1 MSCQTTTSII
11 SKESPLLSLPF
22 PPTISASDIINKR
35 KPCRF
40 ISKSPNAFL
49 IYRKA
54 FLDHLS
60 LTNHNL
66 RMTEVSK
73 LVSNHWKNETEFVKD
88 AYRKISQDVETELSE
103 KRKDCV
109 SYRVVWKNSKYNT
122 TRKRNKCGKMGK
134 AMKNKGNK
142 FDAIQSI
149 TKFKPTANRGNIFYQ
164 FVPAFPNIEHNSKS
178 SKKHEKEVISTSDH
192 ENFNEYPNYQASNY
206 DLDCNQLNQLYTN
219 FNNCN
224 DFNDQFS
231 ESLINEQQEQL
242 IYQNIPKNNTKL
254 MNCKYGFFMYTSLF
268 LRYQWGFSLIETFG
282 FRLIKYSGFGIRLIK
297 TLGIRFKQTL
307 GIRLLKTLRIR
318 LL

>member
-1 MSCQTTTSII
+1 MSCQTTSVI

-73 LVSNHWKNETEFVKD
+73 LVSSHWKNETELVKD
-88 AYRKISQDVETELSE
+88 AYRKISQEVETELSE

-109 SYRVVWKNSKYNT
+109 SYRVVWKNSKYNA

-134 AMKNKGNK
+134 TTKTKRNKL
-142 FDAIQSI
+142 DTIQSI
-149 TKFKPTANRGNIFYQ
+149 TKFKPTASRGNIFYQ
-164 FVPAFPNIEHNSKS
+164 FVPAFPNIEHDSKT
-178 SKKHEKEVISTSDH
+178 SKNHVKEVVSTSDH
-192 ENFNEYPNYQASNY
+192 ENVCNSPTNSSQNSEFSENSENSEYSENLEYSEFNEFNEYPNYQGSNY
-206 DLDCNQLNQLYTN
+206 DLDCNQLYTN
-219 FNNCN
+219 FNNYN
-224 DFNDQFS
+224 NFNDQFS
-231 ESLINEQQEQL
+231 ESFISEQQEHL
-242 IYQNIPKNNTKL
+242 ICQPAQKNNGI
-254 MNCKYGFFMYTSLF
+254 Y
-268 LRYQWGFSLIETFG
+268 EFG
-282 FRLIKYSGFGIRLIK
+282 LDWYLQSFI
-297 TLGIRFKQTL
+297 
-307 GIRLLKTLRIR
+307 
-318 LL
+318 